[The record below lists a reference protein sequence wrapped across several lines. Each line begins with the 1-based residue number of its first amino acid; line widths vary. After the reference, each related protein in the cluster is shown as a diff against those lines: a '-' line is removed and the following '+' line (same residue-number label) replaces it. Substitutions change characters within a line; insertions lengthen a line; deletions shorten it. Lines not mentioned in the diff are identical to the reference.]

1 MGKQPLTMYQLKHF
15 FNTCRIP
22 HKACDELISSF
33 RTGLF
38 DSNQMFYH
46 YRIYSITK

>member
-1 MGKQPLTMYQLKHF
+1 MGKHPLTMYQLKHF

-22 HKACDELISSF
+22 HKECDELISSF

-38 DSNQMFYH
+38 DQIKFSLYLFYF
-46 YRIYSITK
+46 IK

>member
-1 MGKQPLTMYQLKHF
+1 MRFSRERYPISMIGKQPLTMYQLKHF

-22 HKACDELISSF
+22 RQECDELVSRF

-38 DSNQMFYH
+38 N
-46 YRIYSITK
+46 